1 MSEFARPRIRWS
13 LVEKL
18 DRLRGAVPR
27 DRYITDVLEAHVE
40 NATAEPGGQAV
51 SSGEGRSSRSKPV
64 GAGSIPA
71 RPARRIKQIQPR
83 PKSGS

>member
-13 LVEKL
+13 LVEKI

-27 DRYITDVLEAHVE
+27 DRYISDVLEAHVE
-40 NATAEPGGQAV
+40 SAAEPGGQAA

-64 GAGSIPA
+64 GAGSTPA
-71 RPARRIKQIQPR
+71 RPAPRSRALPPR
-83 PKSGS
+83 PKGK